1 MRTTNVD
8 KLVGGDFP
16 PAVRP
21 FWENVKDDKSMRL
34 ALTLTAIVCY
44 CSLSPRLRVKY
55 VYDLAQSML
64 LLNLLVIGPSGSGKS
79 MIRWCV
85 NMLMRSQLL
94 RDQDERRKLREYK
107 EAARRA
113 GSNKDKGEEPLVA
126 IRFLQKF
133 TLPVV
138 VKYADTMHRKYKD
151 WMSFFLYTDELAA
164 FSENRR
170 GNGDFQAVAR
180 TAYTLGEMYSRDTL
194 YQDGYNAMVDVLWCS
209 VMCGQEQALQR
220 HIDKDGIVL
229 GDAGRQILI
238 KMGDSLGEEAPTIR
252 ALTEEQV
259 RIVNDAVEQL
269 MNETFDENGQ
279 LMPIHEVDM
288 TWLDKDVRCWCNQTR
303 EQILKTGSRAMN
315 SFYVRASSSS
325 YRISAMLYHLWG
337 EDVAKQRQVRKCYYY
352 FAQLILDNAM
362 AQWGAQYE
370 AAIPKD
376 DECEGKKPTLFDQ
389 MQNRFTRDALR
400 GKILDEELGT
410 PARIFLHK
418 WLKKKW
424 IYEVEKDVYEKIC
437 KQG

>member
-1 MRTTNVD
+1 M
-8 KLVGGDFP
+8 
-16 PAVRP
+16 
-21 FWENVKDDKSMRL
+21 
-34 ALTLTAIVCY
+34 
-44 CSLSPRLRVKY
+44 
-55 VYDLAQSML
+55 
-64 LLNLLVIGPSGSGKS
+64 
-79 MIRWCV
+79 
-85 NMLMRSQLL
+85 
-94 RDQDERRKLREYK
+94 
-107 EAARRA
+107 
-113 GSNKDKGEEPLVA
+113 
-126 IRFLQKF
+126 
-133 TLPVV
+133 
-138 VKYADTMHRKYKD
+138 KYADTMHRKYKD